1 MTTEECLHKTALF
14 QLHVDAGARMVPFAG
29 YDMPV
34 QYPSGIIKEH
44 LHTRKKAGLFDVSHM
59 GQITVKGNNVA
70 QLLETLMPVDI
81 VGLAPGKQRYGI
93 FLNEQGGV
101 IDDLM
106 ISTVSETEIK
116 LVVNAACKHNDF
128 KHLTAKLG
136 DQLDISLAD
145 DKSLL
150 ALQGPVSKFV
160 LERLGHDLSNL
171 NFMDVTTLEIDG
183 MRCNMSRSGY
193 TGEDGFE
200 ISVDDVNAEALA
212 KILLNDDDVEW
223 VGLGARDS
231 LRLEAGLCLY
241 GHDMD
246 EQTTPIEA
254 NLLWAIS
261 KIRRSDGERS
271 GGFPGAD
278 VILPQIPKNV
288 DKILVGLKPH
298 GRAPIRE
305 GAIIED
311 PSGNEIGTVTSG
323 GFSPSL
329 GHPICIGYIGIEH
342 NQENSKLNAVVRDKR
357 LPVSV
362 TKLPFVQRQYYRT
375 G

>member
-1 MTTEECLHKTALF
+1 VTTEESLNKTALF
-14 QLHVDAGARMVPFAG
+14 QMHIDADAKMVPFTG
-29 YDMPV
+29 YHKPV

-44 LHTRKKAGLFDVSHM
+44 LHTREKAGLFDVSHM
-59 GQITVKGNNVA
+59 GQITVKGEHVA
-70 QLLETLMPVDI
+70 QLLETLIPVDI
-81 VGLAPGKQRYGI
+81 VGLAPGKQRYGL
-93 FLNEQGGV
+93 FLNDQGGV

-106 ISTVSETEIK
+106 ISTISETEIK
-116 LVVNAACKHNDF
+116 LVVNAACKHGDY
-128 KHLTAKLG
+128 KHLTDKLG
-136 DQLDISLAD
+136 NQLDISLAD

-150 ALQGPVSKFV
+150 ALQGPTAKDVF
-160 LERLGHDLSNL
+160 ERLGHDLSSM

-183 MRCNMSRSGY
+183 IRCNMSRSGY

-200 ISVDDVNAEALA
+200 ISVDNVNAEALA
-212 KILLNDDDVEW
+212 KILLNDDDVKW

-241 GHDMD
+241 GHDMN

-261 KIRRSDGERS
+261 KIRRSGGERS

-278 VILPQIPKNV
+278 IILPQIPKNV
-288 DKILVGLKPH
+288 DKILVGLKAH

-311 PSGNEIGTVTSG
+311 QSGNEIGVVTSG

-329 GHPICIGYIGIEH
+329 GHPICIGYIGIDH
-342 NQENSKLNAVVRDKR
+342 NQENSELNAVVRDKR

-362 TKLPFVQRQYYRT
+362 IKLPFVQRRYYRI